1 MKTYKLETV
10 DGHLLAHLPQGLSL
24 IDTGFPIS
32 MEPPTI
38 VLDTVQRPIKHLLGN
53 DELSR
58 SRILLD
64 SVNGEYIRHV
74 DRIAGEEF
82 ALRPCLGVFQIALT
96 FRDQQ
101 WHACLDTGAR
111 LSYVAP
117 EAVVGLTPIGNESD
131 FHPPL
136 GAFDVP
142 VYELTIAVGSR
153 TLTGRFGVLPESL
166 GSLLTMFGLNGWI
179 LGSDFFRDRSI
190 ILDLDHNL
198 VVDVTETL
206 ADRRSRERGAA
217 QSQREPTLVKRLREI
232 DAARR
237 PDLRPH
243 LRTSKRDALEYHV
256 DAFDDDLR
264 HVIGGASANWTDLS
278 IASFCPGNPPA
289 VPRYSEPANVFS
301 SLGDQRWFLCSLF
314 ASQLVDQACH
324 CVTGSMRQM
333 RAGTLGQV
341 RLVGLLGSYC
351 DTMHPSYLLLL
362 LGLYRLPMYHE
373 ERVANGI
380 QAALTAELR
389 YMHATA
395 DERSR
400 ILAGLQRAISV
411 DATPTS
417 LRAFLPNGDD
427 NKWKPNF
434 EVVEKSRAA
443 AAAVVEHVMSDLT
456 LPC

>member
-24 IDTGFPIS
+24 IDTGSPIS
-32 MEPPTI
+32 MQPPTI
-38 VLDTVQRPIKHLLGN
+38 VLDTIQRPIKHLLGN

-82 ALRPCLGVFQIALT
+82 PLRPCLGVFQIAIG

-101 WHACLDTGAR
+101 WHACLDSGAR
-111 LSYVAP
+111 LSYVAQ
-117 EAVVGLTPIGNESD
+117 EAVVGLTPIGNEPD
-131 FHPPL
+131 FHPLL

-142 VYELTIAVGSR
+142 VYELTITVGSR
-153 TLTGRFGVLPESL
+153 TISGRFGVLPESL
-166 GSLLTMFGLNGWI
+166 GSLLTTFGLNGWI

-206 ADRRSRERGAA
+206 ANRRSQERDAA
-217 QSQREPTLVKRLREI
+217 RSQREPTLLNRLLEI

-237 PDLRPH
+237 RDLRHH
-243 LRTSKRDALEYHV
+243 LRTSKRDALDYHV
-256 DAFDDDLR
+256 NAFDDDLR
-264 HVIGGASANWTDLS
+264 LVIGGASPNWINLS
-278 IASFCPGNPPA
+278 IASFCPGDPPA
-289 VPRYSEPANVFS
+289 VPMYSEPANAFS
-301 SLGDQRWFLCSLF
+301 LLDNQRWFLCSLF

-324 CVTGSMRQM
+324 CVTGSVRQM

-341 RLVGLLGSYC
+341 RLVGLLGGYYNAV
-351 DTMHPSYLLLL
+351 HPSFLLLL
-362 LGLYRLPMYHE
+362 LGLYRLHMHEE

-380 QAALTAELR
+380 RAALAIELR

-395 DERSR
+395 DERRR
-400 ILAGLQRAISV
+400 ILAELRRAIAVAS
-411 DATPTS
+411 TPTS

-427 NKWKPNF
+427 NKLKPNLD
-434 EVVEKSRAA
+434 VVEKLRVAA
-443 AAAVVEHVMSDLT
+443 ASVVRSCRPMY
-456 LPC
+456 CQA